1 MAAARYRANI
11 RQTAIAGFQ
20 VLAASAIAYAISGL
34 PAGLVFDADGTGGC
48 PGTEPREVCGTP
60 TAATSGTQTVTV
72 TAQDADANRAA
83 GDRATLAFQVSMLAN
98 LAASPAPCPCAA
110 ARSIIQ
116 RSPAKLACAA
126 VGAAS
131 AGRSADTR
139 RTCAVNSRDLL
150 ETARRL
156 AQPGAALPTQ
166 ADLRR
171 AVSTA
176 YYALFHCLAAA
187 AADLLTGS
195 SSRGPEWH
203 QVYRAL
209 EHGKAKRACRQ
220 QRALRAFPMEIRRF
234 AEMFVDLQEAR
245 HEADYALEG
254 QYLKQDVLAIIG
266 TAEDAI
272 NEFEQAGV
280 RHRRGFAVHV
290 LFKRR
295 QP

>member
-1 MAAARYRANI
+1 MN
-11 RQTAIAGFQ
+11 
-20 VLAASAIAYAISGL
+20 
-34 PAGLVFDADGTGGC
+34 P
-48 PGTEPREVCGTP
+48 
-60 TAATSGTQTVTV
+60 
-72 TAQDADANRAA
+72 
-83 GDRATLAFQVSMLAN
+83 
-98 LAASPAPCPCAA
+98 
-110 ARSIIQ
+110 
-116 RSPAKLACAA
+116 
-126 VGAAS
+126 
-131 AGRSADTR
+131 
-139 RTCAVNSRDLL
+139 RDLL

-156 AQPGAALPTQ
+156 AQLGAAQATQ

-171 AVSTA
+171 AISTA

-195 SSRGPEWH
+195 DRSLEWH

-209 EHGKAKRACRQ
+209 EHAKAKHACRQ
-220 QRALRAFPMEIRRF
+220 QRVLRAFPMEIRRF

-254 QYLKQDVLAIIG
+254 EYSKPDVLAIIHR
-266 TAEDAI
+266 AWNAI

-280 RHRRGFAVHV
+280 QHRRGFAVHV

>member
-1 MAAARYRANI
+1 MN
-11 RQTAIAGFQ
+11 
-20 VLAASAIAYAISGL
+20 
-34 PAGLVFDADGTGGC
+34 P
-48 PGTEPREVCGTP
+48 
-60 TAATSGTQTVTV
+60 
-72 TAQDADANRAA
+72 
-83 GDRATLAFQVSMLAN
+83 
-98 LAASPAPCPCAA
+98 
-110 ARSIIQ
+110 
-116 RSPAKLACAA
+116 
-126 VGAAS
+126 
-131 AGRSADTR
+131 
-139 RTCAVNSRDLL
+139 RDLM

-156 AQPGAALPTQ
+156 TESGASQPTQ

-195 SSRGPEWH
+195 SSRGSEWH

-254 QYLKQDVLAIIG
+254 QYLKPDVLAIIIRAG
-266 TAEDAI
+266 EAI
-272 NEFEQAGV
+272 DRFEQADI